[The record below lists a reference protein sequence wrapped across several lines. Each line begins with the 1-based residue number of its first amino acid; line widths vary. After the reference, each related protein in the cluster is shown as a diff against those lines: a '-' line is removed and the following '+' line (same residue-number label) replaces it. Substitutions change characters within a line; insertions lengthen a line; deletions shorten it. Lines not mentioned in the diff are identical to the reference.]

1 MFRTARHPLGTLVLL
16 ILLVPS
22 ITGCATT
29 RLTPFDSNLAGMDHI
44 TGVTM
49 HSGQKI
55 RFAHPGASITNDTMY
70 AVASQGQVLL
80 PTDSIAQVWNRK
92 FSPVRTAGLVGG
104 VAVAA
109 IGVLV
114 AAVAISFSNSFK
126 LAEGPRF

>member
-1 MFRTARHPLGTLVLL
+1 MFHTARHPLGTLALL
-16 ILLVPS
+16 ILLAPS

-29 RLTPFDSNLAGMDHI
+29 RQTPFDGNPAGMDRI

-49 HSGQKI
+49 QSGQKI
-55 RFAHPGASITNDTMY
+55 RFAQPGGSITNDTMY

-109 IGVLV
+109 IGVL
-114 AAVAISFSNSFK
+114 AAAMAISFSNSFK
-126 LAEGPRF
+126 FFEGPRF